1 MSTSESGRSTVSRIR
16 STSAVRPAMQRAPAA
31 AARNADCSS
40 AAFAYRNG
48 NTGYGFR
55 AAVATAVTMLV

>member
-1 MSTSESGRSTVSRIR
+1 
-16 STSAVRPAMQRAPAA
+16 MQRAPAA